1 MLRFIS
7 YPWSATDRT
16 WRYIPHLVDHVKQFS
31 GEFHL
36 LEMARES
43 NDGSGLIFSSVF
55 GLTVPSESVLDSLE
69 NYLGNRIDLRWQG
82 QIDEADYLSRITY
95 VPRWKHPDELAGS
108 LFEYFKYEA
117 RINRRAFHARYTNP
131 ISDLHPSKAL
141 HNQLKNLNITTVG
154 ELARYLR
161 SNTMQDH
168 FDEIELAMIENGFDD
183 SYSFHFIPYIEDDA
197 DSLLLLKSAGLN
209 PANIKKSGRR
219 PTIAEAENVAHQLED
234 VTVDRVVLTKYTEVR
249 LMRGNDWAIIYTY
262 GHTPLP
268 QFQLPHFSVA
278 GNPKLLTALTEK
290 LTVICGPLF
299 LSSPG
304 LFTRLFGA

>member
-16 WRYIPHLVDHVKQFS
+16 WRYIPNLVDYVKQFS

-43 NDGSGLIFSSVF
+43 NDGSGYMLSSVF
-55 GLTVPSESVLDSLE
+55 GLTVPSESVLDSLKD
-69 NYLGNRIDLRWQG
+69 YLGNRIELLRWQG

-95 VPRWKHPDELAGS
+95 VRGWKYPDEFAGS

-131 ISDLHPSKAL
+131 ISDLHPSEAL
-141 HNQLKNLNITTVG
+141 LNQLKKLNITTVG

-161 SNTMQDH
+161 SNRLIGYER
-168 FDEIELAMIENGFDD
+168 EIELAMVENGFDD

-197 DSLLLLKSAGLN
+197 DSLILLESVGVN
-209 PANIKKSGRR
+209 PTDIKKSGRH
-219 PTIAEAENVAHQLED
+219 PTIAEAEEVAHQLED
-234 VTVDRVVLTKYTEVR
+234 VTVDRIVLANYTEIR
-249 LMRGNDWAIIYTY
+249 LMRGNDWAIIYTPGY
-262 GHTPLP
+262 PPIQTTR
-268 QFQLPHFSVA
+268 FSVA
-278 GNPKLLTALTEK
+278 GNSKLVTALTEK
-290 LTVICGPLF
+290 LTVTCGPLF
-299 LSSPG
+299 LWCPM
-304 LFTRLFGA
+304 LPTRLFGA